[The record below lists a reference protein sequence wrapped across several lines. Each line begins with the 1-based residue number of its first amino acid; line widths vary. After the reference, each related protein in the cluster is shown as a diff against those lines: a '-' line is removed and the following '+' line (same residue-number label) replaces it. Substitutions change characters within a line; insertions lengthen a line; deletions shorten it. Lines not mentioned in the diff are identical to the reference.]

1 MRAHIVKSIFKKELI
16 DILRDKKTL
25 FMTVILPILLYPVL
39 IFLMMY
45 IMNAS
50 STSMAQKELSIAFSE
65 VPNSRVMEKIEALTK
80 EEGKLKIVEV
90 TDYKKAIED
99 KKISAYVEVIQF
111 DKDVD
116 YKIYVNSSIE
126 DDNEAADRIKTILR
140 EHKEELVKE
149 GITSAGLDAKEVLE
163 PINYEVVDVAEKEQ
177 VVGYFLGTILPF
189 ILIVGILSGAVY
201 PAIDI
206 MAGEKERGTLETLL
220 TLPITN
226 LELVIGK
233 YLAVALSTIVTAL
246 LSVLSI
252 LFSMVFIFLS
262 NKEMMA
268 ANEFDFDVSQLAM
281 P

>member
-1 MRAHIVKSIFKKELI
+1 MRAHIVKSIFKKEMI

-50 STSMAQKELSIAFSE
+50 STSMAQKELAIAFSE

-80 EEGKLKIVEV
+80 EDGKLKIVEV

-99 KKISAYVEVIQF
+99 KKISAYVEVIQSE
-111 DKDVD
+111 KDVD

-126 DDNEAADRIKTILR
+126 DDNEAADRIETILN
-140 EHKEELVKE
+140 EHREELVKE
-149 GITSAGLDAKEVLE
+149 GIVAAGLDVKEILE
-163 PINYEVVDVAEKEQ
+163 PISYEVVDVAEKEQ
-177 VVGYFLGTILPF
+177 VVGYFIGMFLPF
-189 ILIVGILSGAVY
+189 MLILGILTGAVY

-226 LELVIGK
+226 LELVMGK

-246 LSVLSI
+246 LSILSI
-252 LFSMVFIFLS
+252 LFSVVFMFLS
-262 NKEMMA
+262 NKEA
-268 ANEFDFDVSQLAM
+268 LVANDFNFNFNSLI
-281 P
+281 

>member
-1 MRAHIVKSIFKKELI
+1 MRAHIVKSIFKKEMI

-80 EEGKLKIVEV
+80 EDGKLKIVEV

-99 KKISAYVEVIQF
+99 KKISAYVEVIQSE
-111 DKDVD
+111 KDVD

-126 DDNEAADRIKTILR
+126 DDNEAADRIETILN
-140 EHKEELVKE
+140 EHREELVKE
-149 GITSAGLDAKEVLE
+149 GIVAAGLDVKEILE
-163 PINYEVVDVAEKEQ
+163 PISYEVVDVAEKEQ
-177 VVGYFLGTILPF
+177 VVGYFIGMFLPF
-189 ILIVGILSGAVY
+189 MLILGILTGAVY

-206 MAGEKERGTLETLL
+206 MAGEK
-220 TLPITN
+220 
-226 LELVIGK
+226 
-233 YLAVALSTIVTAL
+233 
-246 LSVLSI
+246 
-252 LFSMVFIFLS
+252 
-262 NKEMMA
+262 
-268 ANEFDFDVSQLAM
+268 
-281 P
+281 